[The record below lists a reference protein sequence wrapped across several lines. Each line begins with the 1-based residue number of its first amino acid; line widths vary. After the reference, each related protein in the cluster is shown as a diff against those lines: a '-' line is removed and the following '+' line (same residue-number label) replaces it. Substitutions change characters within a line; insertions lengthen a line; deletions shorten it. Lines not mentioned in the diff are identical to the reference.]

1 MICLHFFIVYPPDL
15 ASTRIVGGEDAKVGE
30 APYQCSMQLESM
42 QFHFCG
48 CSIISDKYIL
58 TAAHCVRGRD
68 VNEFNILVGTNDR
81 NSGGTYYTPEHIEK
95 HESFNRPAFAN
106 DVAVIRVKGT
116 IEFNDRVQ
124 PIEYSPDEVPND
136 ADVLL
141 TGWGRLRVRISNRK
155 MHIFCCFTHLR
166 RIFCFSVGWRKSTSF
181 ADNKTEGPP
190 NRAVQEE
197 HYRPECA

>member
-1 MICLHFFIVYPPDL
+1 M
-15 ASTRIVGGEDAKVGE
+15 RIVGGEDAKVGD
-30 APYQCSMQLESM
+30 APYQCSMQLKSM

-68 VNEFNILVGTNDR
+68 VNEFNILVGTNDL
-81 NSGGTYYTPEHIEK
+81 NSGGTYYKPEAYVK

-106 DVAVIRVKGT
+106 DVAVIRVNGS

-136 ADVLL
+136 ADVQL
-141 TGWGRLRVRISNRK
+141 TGWGRLRV
-155 MHIFCCFTHLR
+155 
-166 RIFCFSVGWRKSTSF
+166 
-181 ADNKTEGPP
+181 
-190 NRAVQEE
+190 
-197 HYRPECA
+197 